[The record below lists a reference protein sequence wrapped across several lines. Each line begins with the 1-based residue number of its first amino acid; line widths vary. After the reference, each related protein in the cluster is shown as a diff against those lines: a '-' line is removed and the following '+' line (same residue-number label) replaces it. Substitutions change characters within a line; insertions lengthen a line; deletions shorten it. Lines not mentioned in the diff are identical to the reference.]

1 MEHRL
6 SRRVE
11 CDIELLLMPGSPRAA
26 RARARNISRHGLFIA
41 ADCERF
47 AASQILEIE
56 FLCGSIPADC
66 RRLVRMS
73 VARMCRDGVG
83 LELEISGQDESDT
96 LALLVTNAFSALP
109 SAFAAYAR

>member
-1 MEHRL
+1 MENRL

-11 CDIELLLMPGSPRAA
+11 CDIELLIVPQGGTAL
-26 RARARNISRHGLFIA
+26 RARASNISRHGLFIA
-41 ADCERF
+41 APCEPF
-47 AASQILEIE
+47 AAAAVVDVE

-66 RRLVRMS
+66 RRRVRML
-73 VARMCRDGVG
+73 VARACGDGCG
-83 LELEISGQDESDT
+83 LELEVCGHDESDT